1 MAQFRHNFK
10 ARLSDKHFSLPQKA
24 KIHSIVIKYSVYI
37 TLEAISRFHMEY
49 FS

>member
-10 ARLSDKHFSLPQKA
+10 GRLSDKHFYLPQKA

-37 TLEAISRFHMEY
+37 ILEAIFRFHM
-49 FS
+49 